1 MRETE
6 GRSQQ
11 PNGVRKECFYNGGE
25 ILPFGL
31 ETEPEKLFF
40 WPGKRS
46 DEERELEVRAGRGSR
61 GGPEWR
67 ASGMEQGLKGHG
79 LSALQIS

>member
-11 PNGVRKECFYNGGE
+11 PRGVRKVFCNGGE

-31 ETEPEKLFF
+31 EAEAEK
-40 WPGKRS
+40 
-46 DEERELEVRAGRGSR
+46 V
-61 GGPEWR
+61 
-67 ASGMEQGLKGHG
+67 
-79 LSALQIS
+79 

>member
-11 PNGVRKECFYNGGE
+11 PNGARKEYFYNGGD

-31 ETEPEKLFF
+31 ETEAESIFF
-40 WPGKRS
+40 GL
-46 DEERELEVRAGRGSR
+46 EREMMKRVGSV
-61 GGPEWR
+61 GGGGSEWR
-67 ASGMEQGLKGHG
+67 AS
-79 LSALQIS
+79 